1 MMCEGTGVAV
11 PGPRVYALLSPSGF
25 LPITQSLE
33 RAGPQVRLDGILQ
46 EKNISLESPG
56 LRI

>member
-1 MMCEGTGVAV
+1 MMFEGARVAV
-11 PGPRVYALLSPSGF
+11 SGLSLCPSLTPSGF
-25 LPITQSLE
+25 LPIAQSLE

>member
-1 MMCEGTGVAV
+1 MMFEGAGVAV
-11 PGPRVYALLSPSGF
+11 PGLSLCPSLPSGF
-25 LPITQSLE
+25 LLITQSLE

>member
-1 MMCEGTGVAV
+1 MFEGAGVDV
-11 PGPRVYALLSPSGF
+11 PGLSLCPSLPPSDF
-25 LPITQSLE
+25 LPIAQSLE
-33 RAGPQVRLDGILQ
+33 RDGPQVRLDGILQ

>member
-1 MMCEGTGVAV
+1 MMFEGAGVAV
-11 PGPRVYALLSPSGF
+11 PGLSLRPSLPSGF